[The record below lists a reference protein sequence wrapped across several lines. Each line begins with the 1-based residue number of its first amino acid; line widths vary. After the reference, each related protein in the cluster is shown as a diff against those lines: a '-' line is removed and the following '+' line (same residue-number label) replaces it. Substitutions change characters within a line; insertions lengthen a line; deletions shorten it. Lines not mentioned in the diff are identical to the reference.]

1 MLYYRWYNALQ
12 VMLQG
17 VLESLILRDR
27 LQYLEEKGIKAHL
40 VKAFDDYISP
50 RNIAIVAFKNDPK

>member
-1 MLYYRWYNALQ
+1 
-12 VMLQG
+12 MLQG